1 MKKIAVNNIDSKAFG
16 EEPTW
21 ATQDNSEPEIRRAYN
36 FYNYHCDGK
45 DGRKFVEEYMESIKL
60 LSHFKEE
67 IAAAE
72 DWRFAHPNAW
82 LCRMAQK
89 GYKLS
94 DEQKDSIEQWLTA
107 IEGAGQNRLEEKRA
121 SAKPGVVIDIQ
132 KRIAEKASGLIADLD
147 EHIDLFA
154 EYSECKAAFDP
165 YNFFRSKDAKAIYM
179 PKIIDHYKPLAAEL
193 EIAVKGKDEEVNEI
207 YRLYTKKQIRAFSDF
222 VNKILEDAKL
232 YAGNQKK
239 AHAPRKRKAK
249 SAEQLTKNVRYQKTD
264 ADLKLISVSPTLI
277 IGASEV
283 WIFNTKTR
291 VAAHYVAID
300 RGGLTVRGS
309 GIKNFDETLSFKR
322 KIRKPEEFL
331 PIVLS
336 GGSKATLKEFEKLK
350 TKATACNGRLNNESV
365 ILRAMK

>member
-132 KRIAEKASGLIADLD
+132 KRIAEKA
-147 EHIDLFA
+147 
-154 EYSECKAAFDP
+154 KAAGVEKVAFD
-165 YNFFRSKDAKAIYM
+165 RSGFAYHGRVKTLADAAR
-179 PKIIDHYKPLAAEL
+179 AA
-193 EIAVKGKDEEVNEI
+193 
-207 YRLYTKKQIRAFSDF
+207 
-222 VNKILEDAKL
+222 
-232 YAGNQKK
+232 
-239 AHAPRKRKAK
+239 
-249 SAEQLTKNVRYQKTD
+249 
-264 ADLKLISVSPTLI
+264 
-277 IGASEV
+277 
-283 WIFNTKTR
+283 
-291 VAAHYVAID
+291 
-300 RGGLTVRGS
+300 GLQ
-309 GIKNFDETLSFKR
+309 F
-322 KIRKPEEFL
+322 
-331 PIVLS
+331 
-336 GGSKATLKEFEKLK
+336 
-350 TKATACNGRLNNESV
+350 
-365 ILRAMK
+365 